1 MRKLITTIALLGL
14 VDTSVAIA
22 QTAGSPNPAAP
33 PSTDPDNQ
41 LGERLRLAS
50 RCPYLLYLEILGEH
64 HDENAAHHCCLQ
76 CDGVLQTDAKYPRES
91 RRYPRKGD
99 THETCVITIL

>member
-1 MRKLITTIALLGL
+1 MYKVKTCPT
-14 VDTSVAIA
+14 
-22 QTAGSPNPAAP
+22 
-33 PSTDPDNQ
+33 
-41 LGERLRLAS
+41 
-50 RCPYLLYLEILGEH
+50 CPYLLYLEILGEH
-64 HDENAAHHCCLQ
+64 HDENATHHCCLQ